1 MPTTRRPGVLA
12 APRMR
17 ESAFRDAVVH
27 LATLRGWMTYFT
39 WRSDHSPKGFPDL
52 IFLRGDRMVVAE
64 LKVGTNTPSAEQEAW
79 LAAFRLIG
87 AEVFVWRPEDWTTI
101 EEVLAA

>member
-1 MPTTRRPGVLA
+1 MLA

-17 ESAFRDAVVH
+17 ESAFRDAVKRYAEDNGW
-27 LATLRGWMTYFT
+27 LAYFT

-52 IFLRGDRMVVAE
+52 IFLRGRRIVVAE
-64 LKVGTNTPSAEQEAW
+64 LKIPPRTTTPEQEHW

-87 AEVFVWRPEDWTTI
+87 AEVFVWRPDDWPDLK
-101 EEVLAA
+101 EVLA